1 MKAGLLRRCPGRM
14 AIPKREHVVT
24 GLRIAM
30 LGGRVNVMGA
40 LMGMTFL
47 TVALFD
53 GRVNSDVFYA
63 WLIQELLPKTPAGTV
78 IVMDNASFHKRHD
91 MLEAISANQCKVEF
105 LPPYSPDLNP
115 IEHKWAQAKA
125 VRRRYWCGIDEL
137 FSEHSQYVV
146 L

>member
-1 MKAGLLRRCPGRM
+1 M
-14 AIPKREHVVT
+14 AIPKKQHVVT

-30 LGGRVNVMGA
+30 LGGGWMSWVPC
-40 LMGMTFL
+40 LTFL
-47 TVALFD
+47 TIALFD

-63 WLIQELLPKTPAGTV
+63 WLIQELWPKTPAGTV
-78 IVMDNASFHKRHD
+78 IVMDNASFHQRHD
-91 MLEAISANQCKVEF
+91 MLEAISANQCQAEF
-105 LPPYSPDLNP
+105 LPPDSPDLNP

-125 VRRRYWCGIDEL
+125 VRRRYRCAIDEL